1 MYIRFVQSP
10 FTITDGIALI
20 PTSGSTGGGG
30 SFSGVGSGGPG
41 GAGGVL
47 RGSNSG
53 IPPNG
58 GLGGIKHTS
67 SPV

>member
-1 MYIRFVQSP
+1 MYIRLVQSP
-10 FTITDGIALI
+10 FTITDGIAVI
-20 PTSGSTGGGG
+20 PTSGSTAGGG
-30 SFSGVGSGGPG
+30 SDGGVGSGSPG

-58 GLGGIKHTS
+58 GLGGTKHTT